1 MPAALEELGLEP
13 PLKTLVVVGGA
24 ERMSADEMTRARP
37 VIEALGDLAKR
48 VGAVVVDGGT
58 DEGVMRLLGQA
69 RARGRS
75 FPLIGVVVA
84 SLAAKPPGVAA
95 WGDWLEPVPP
105 IPPGRPRI
113 SHVRARQVG
122 QSSCRLECVESA
134 SVRQWRSEVTSM
146 YAVVDPATGE
156 TVKEYP
162 TISDHELR
170 DAIARADRSHREWSK
185 VATVADRASL
195 VRRVGELHSERRKDL
210 AELIVAE
217 MGKPVGQARG
227 EVDFCASIY
236 EFYAENA
243 EALMADEPIELL
255 EGEGS
260 AVVRRSSLGVLLGI
274 MPWNFPYYQVARFAG
289 PNLIIGNT
297 VLLKHAP
304 QCPQS
309 AEAIAQMFA
318 DAGFPDGAYVNIY
331 ATNEQ
336 IEWVIADPRIRGVS
350 VTGSERAGAAVA
362 EIAGRNLKKVV
373 LELGGSDPFIVLGTD
388 DLDKT
393 VEDAVAARIDNA
405 GQSCNAAKR
414 MIVVDEL
421 YQPFMEKF
429 TAALTAVKQGDPHER
444 GTELGPLSSQVAA
457 DRLEDQVRRAVE
469 QGATV
474 VAGGKR
480 NGNYF
485 EPTVLT
491 DITPA
496 NDVYREEL
504 FGPVAQVYRVQSEE
518 EAVTL
523 ANDTPFGLGSYLVT
537 NDPEQAER
545 VADQIDA
552 GMVYVN
558 IVGADG
564 AELPFGGTKRSG
576 FGRELGRYG
585 ADEFVNKKL
594 IRIG

>member
-1 MPAALEELGLEP
+1 M
-13 PLKTLVVVGGA
+13 
-24 ERMSADEMTRARP
+24 
-37 VIEALGDLAKR
+37 
-48 VGAVVVDGGT
+48 
-58 DEGVMRLLGQA
+58 
-69 RARGRS
+69 
-75 FPLIGVVVA
+75 
-84 SLAAKPPGVAA
+84 
-95 WGDWLEPVPP
+95 
-105 IPPGRPRI
+105 
-113 SHVRARQVG
+113 
-122 QSSCRLECVESA
+122 
-134 SVRQWRSEVTSM
+134 TSM

-162 TISDHELR
+162 TITDDDLR
-170 DAIARADRSHREWSK
+170 RAIDRADRAHREWSK
-185 VATVADRASL
+185 STSVAERAAL
-195 VRRVGELHSERRKDL
+195 VRRVGELHAERRKEL
-210 AELIVAE
+210 ADIIVAE

-236 EFYAENA
+236 EFYADNA
-243 EALMADEPIELL
+243 EKLMADEPVELL
-255 EGEGS
+255 AGEGS
-260 AVVRRSSLGVLLGI
+260 AVVRRSSLGALLGI

-289 PNLIIGNT
+289 PNLVIGNT
-297 VLLKHAP
+297 ILLKHAP

-309 AEAIAQMFA
+309 AEAMAQMYA

-336 IEWVIADPRIRGVS
+336 IEGVIADPRVRGVS

-362 EIAGRNLKKVV
+362 EIAGRHLKKVV

-414 MIVVDEL
+414 MIVLDEF
-421 YQPFMEKF
+421 YEPFLEKF
-429 TAALTAVKQGDPHER
+429 TAALTAVKQGDPRER
-444 GTELGPLSSQVAA
+444 GIQCGPLSSKVAA

-469 QGATV
+469 QGARV

-480 NGNYF
+480 HGNFF

-491 DITPA
+491 DITPD

-504 FGPVAQVYRVQSEE
+504 FGPVAQVYRVSSED
-518 EAVTL
+518 EAVKL
-523 ANDTPFGLGSYLVT
+523 ANDTPFGLGSYVMT
-537 NDPEQAER
+537 TDPEQAER
-545 VADQIDA
+545 VADQLDT